1 MSKFGLI
8 QITRQR
14 VRPEMSI
21 KTAEK
26 CPTCLGT
33 GSITS
38 SVLISDDIESN
49 IEQLIVTAKHK
60 ELTLLTNP
68 YLAAYIKQGVPSKR
82 MQWFFKYKI
91 WVKVKVDIKQ
101 GMLDYTFLDGQGE
114 IIDLDKQ

>member
-21 KTAEK
+21 STAEK

-33 GSITS
+33 GTVTS

-49 IEQLIVTAKHK
+49 LDYLITAAKHK
-60 ELTLLTNP
+60 NLTVLTNP
-68 YLAAYIKQGVPSKR
+68 YLAAYIKQGAPSKR
-82 MQWFFKYKI
+82 LHWFFKYKI

-114 IIDLDKQ
+114 TIDLDKQ